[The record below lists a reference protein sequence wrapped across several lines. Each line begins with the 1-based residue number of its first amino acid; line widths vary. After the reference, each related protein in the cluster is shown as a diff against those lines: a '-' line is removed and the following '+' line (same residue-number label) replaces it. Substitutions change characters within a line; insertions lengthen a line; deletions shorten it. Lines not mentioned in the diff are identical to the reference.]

1 MALGFKLGKG
11 RRELM
16 QGTATVK
23 RWWVR
28 RLVGRRWD
36 AGCLGSG
43 AREIEDIIKKSGVL
57 ELETMEGLQILVI
70 SRSRAMVLNAAQDQE
85 LRHQLGPGRK
95 IRFSGSTPDL
105 LNQNL
110 WGRGQQSGFLQA
122 PPMF

>member
-1 MALGFKLGKG
+1 MALGFKLGKV

-43 AREIEDIIKKSGVL
+43 AREIEDIIKEWS
-57 ELETMEGLQILVI
+57 
-70 SRSRAMVLNAAQDQE
+70 A
-85 LRHQLGPGRK
+85 
-95 IRFSGSTPDL
+95 
-105 LNQNL
+105 
-110 WGRGQQSGFLQA
+110 
-122 PPMF
+122 